1 MAAFRLQA
9 TFSSFGSRS
18 DSPFSGT
25 SPRCMGFGFILIDGF
40 TEQLALTYFNNGVD
54 GDVSVIRS
62 NLGFILRGYNTYITR
77 CGRRMRLC
85 VFCRWHLMPW
95 MDFFFACIHGFNLKP
110 ASSHVNMYLKNIY
123 SPSWL
128 EYGTSKRMLWH
139 GILSATM
146 FVRVWMTSFDL
157 TWLTWKKHSTSRD
170 LPQIDPT
177 QGRNAREQAH
187 WQKAQEPEQ
196 ENQAMWLLWTS
207 RWGFICSI
215 HPSAM
220 HMLISDVASITAGW
234 QNRVPPWIVWQFM
247 ASLLRPWT
255 AWWMLLPCS
264 KSFVTRWMFHQP
276 QGLQSLPRSG
286 GIKTSTKYMKI

>member
-95 MDFFFACIHGFNLKP
+95 MDFFFRMHTRFQLETGFQPCEHVLENHIFPFLARIWHLKKG
-110 ASSHVNMYLKNIY
+110 ALAWY
-123 SPSWL
+123 
-128 EYGTSKRMLWH
+128 
-139 GILSATM
+139 
-146 FVRVWMTSFDL
+146 
-157 TWLTWKKHSTSRD
+157 
-170 LPQIDPT
+170 
-177 QGRNAREQAH
+177 
-187 WQKAQEPEQ
+187 
-196 ENQAMWLLWTS
+196 
-207 RWGFICSI
+207 
-215 HPSAM
+215 
-220 HMLISDVASITAGW
+220 
-234 QNRVPPWIVWQFM
+234 IV
-247 ASLLRPWT
+247 SYYV
-255 AWWMLLPCS
+255 C
-264 KSFVTRWMFHQP
+264 
-276 QGLQSLPRSG
+276 
-286 GIKTSTKYMKI
+286 